1 MVYVSKGQL
10 YLPILFTVTSFSCGS
25 YFSQGNIFS
34 LLLLFSHQLVS
45 DFLWPPHGPLHAR
58 LPCPSP
64 SPRVC
69 PSSCSL
75 NWWYY
80 PTVSSSVTLFS
91 LDLNLSQHQGFSS
104 ESAVDIKWQNV
115 GASASA
121 SVLPMS
127 IRGWFPLGLTGLISL
142 LSKGLSRVFSSTT
155 VQKCQFFSALSS
167 LWSSSHIHTWLLYCT
182 LLVSKRQ
189 ESCTY
194 LLFLLLIQD

>member
-1 MVYVSKGQL
+1 MAYVSKGQL
-10 YLPILFTVTSFSCGS
+10 YLPILFKSLLSHVIATFHRE
-25 YFSQGNIFS
+25 IFS
-34 LLLLFSHQLVS
+34 LYCCCSVTNWCLTFC
-45 DFLWPPHGPLHAR
+45 DPPHGPLHAR
-58 LPCPSP
+58 LPCSSP

-69 PSSCSL
+69 PSLCSL
-75 NWWYY
+75 NRWYY

-155 VQKCQFFSALSS
+155 VQKCQFFSSLSC

-194 LLFLLLIQD
+194 LLFLLLKQD